1 MSNPNTDSE
10 RTKQVFLSYAQDDKA
25 VARRLAEGLRAAGL
39 RVWFDEWELGVGDS
53 IVPRIEQAVAT
64 SDLLLVL
71 LSPRS
76 VESRW
81 VQMELG
87 SFLVRELKD
96 RAITLIPALIEDC
109 EIPRVLADRQ
119 YLDLRKDFDKGL
131 ERLISQL
138 RAVPD
143 IDFSRLD
150 GRTFEKLV
158 GDLLLE
164 LGFSIQQTPLTRD
177 SGFDFIASFS
187 SRDPFGAKR
196 QENWFVEV
204 KLYRDQRV
212 SVSALRQ
219 MLGYLMTSPHGGKG
233 LVVTNSR
240 LTSVARDFL
249 SEASARSGRELRV
262 IDGTELTNLLSQHP
276 GLVERYFRRSA
287 EQ

>member
-1 MSNPNTDSE
+1 MSNPNSHSQ
-10 RTKQVFLSYAQDDKA
+10 RTRQVFLSYAQDDKL
-25 VARRLAEGLRAAGL
+25 VARRLADGLRAAGL
-39 RVWFDEWELGVGDS
+39 RVWFDEWALAVGDS
-53 IVPRIEQAVAT
+53 IVPRIEQAIAT

-81 VQMELG
+81 VQMELS
-87 SFLVRELKD
+87 SFLARELKD
-96 RAITLIPALIEDC
+96 RAITLILALIEDC
-109 EIPRVLADRQ
+109 EIPPVLADRQ

-138 RAVPD
+138 RTVPD
-143 IDFSRLD
+143 IDFSKLD

-164 LGFSIQQTPLTRD
+164 LGFSIQQTPLTSD

-187 SRDPFGAKR
+187 SRDPFGAVR
-196 QENWFVEV
+196 QETWFVEV

-219 MLGYLMTSPHGGKG
+219 MLGYLMTSPREGKG

-249 SEASARSGRELRV
+249 SEASAKSGYELRV
-262 IDGTELTNLLSQHP
+262 VDGIELTNLLSQYP
-276 GLVERYFRRSA
+276 GLVERYFGRST

>member
-53 IVPRIEQAVAT
+53 IVARIEQAVAT

-119 YLDLRKDFDKGL
+119 YIDLRKDFDKGL

-187 SRDPFGAKR
+187 SCDPFGAKR
-196 QENWFVEV
+196 QETWFVEV

-219 MLGYLMTSPHGGKG
+219 MLGYLMISPHGGKG

-249 SEASARSGRELRV
+249 SEASVRSGHELRV

-276 GLVERYFRRSA
+276 GLVERYFRQSA

>member
-1 MSNPNTDSE
+1 MSNPNSHSE
-10 RTKQVFLSYAQDDKA
+10 RTKQVFLSYAQDDRS
-25 VARRLAEGLRAAGL
+25 VARRLAERLRAAGL
-39 RVWFDEWELGVGDS
+39 RIWFDEWELTVGDS
-53 IVPRIEQAVAT
+53 ILPRIEQAVAT

-76 VESRW
+76 VDSRW
-81 VQMELG
+81 VQMELS
-87 SFLVRELKD
+87 SFLARELKD

-109 EIPRVLADRQ
+109 EIPPVLAERQ

-138 RAVPD
+138 QAVLY

-196 QENWFVEV
+196 QETWFVEV

-219 MLGYLMTSPHGGKG
+219 MLGYLVTSPYGSKG

-249 SEASARSGRELRV
+249 SEASARSGNELRV

-276 GLVERYFRRSA
+276 GLVERYFGRSA

>member
-1 MSNPNTDSE
+1 MSKSNSHSGRN
-10 RTKQVFLSYAQDDKA
+10 KQVFLSYAMDDKP

-39 RVWFDEWELGVGDS
+39 RVWFDEWELAVGDS

-76 VESRW
+76 VESKW
-81 VQMELG
+81 VQKELS
-87 SFLVRELKD
+87 SFLARELKD
-96 RAITLIPALIEDC
+96 RAITLIPALIEEC
-109 EIPRVLADRQ
+109 EIPPVLADRQ
-119 YLDLRKDFDKGL
+119 FLDLRKDFDKGL
-131 ERLISQL
+131 EQLISQL

-150 GRTFEKLV
+150 GRSFEKLV

-164 LGFSIQQTPLTRD
+164 LGFSIKKTPLTRD
-177 SGFDFIASFS
+177 SGFDFIASFP

-196 QENWFVEV
+196 QETWFVEV
-204 KLYRDQRV
+204 KFYRDQRV

-219 MLGYLMTSPHGGKG
+219 MLGYLMTSPQVDKG
-233 LVVTNSR
+233 LVVTNSL

-249 SEASARSGRELRV
+249 YETSVRSGLELRV
-262 IDGTELTNLLSQHP
+262 IDGTELTNLLCQYP
-276 GLVERYFRRSA
+276 RLVERYFVRSA
-287 EQ
+287 KR

>member
-1 MSNPNTDSE
+1 MSNPNSHSE
-10 RTKQVFLSYAQDDKA
+10 RTKQVFLSYAQDDKP
-25 VARRLAEGLRAAGL
+25 VARRIAEGLRAAGL
-39 RVWFDEWELGVGDS
+39 RVWFDEWELAVGDS

-76 VESRW
+76 VESLW
-81 VQMELG
+81 VQTEL
-87 SFLVRELKD
+87 SSVFAQELKD

-109 EIPRVLADRQ
+109 EIPPVLADRH
-119 YLDLRKDFDKGL
+119 YLDLREDFDKGL

-150 GRTFEKLV
+150 GLTFEKLV

-187 SRDPFGAKR
+187 SR
-196 QENWFVEV
+196 
-204 KLYRDQRV
+204 
-212 SVSALRQ
+212 LRQ
-219 MLGYLMTSPHGGKG
+219 MLGYLMTSPHVGKG

-249 SEASARSGRELRV
+249 SESTARSGHELRV

-276 GLVERYFRRSA
+276 GLVERYFGRSA
-287 EQ
+287 ER

>member
-1 MSNPNTDSE
+1 MSNPTSHSE
-10 RTKQVFLSYAQDDKA
+10 RTKQVFLSYAQDDKPL
-25 VARRLAEGLRAAGL
+25 ARRLAEGLRAAGL
-39 RVWFDEWELGVGDS
+39 RVWFDEWELAVGDS

-71 LSPRS
+71 ISPRS

-81 VQMELG
+81 VRTELS
-87 SFLVRELKD
+87 SFLAHELKD
-96 RAITLIPALIEDC
+96 RAITLIPVLIEDC
-109 EIPRVLADRQ
+109 EIPPVFADRQ
-119 YLDLRKDFDKGL
+119 YLDLSEDFDKGL

-164 LGFSIQQTPLTRD
+164 LGFSIQQTPLSRD

-196 QENWFVEV
+196 QETWCVEV

-219 MLGYLMTSPHGGKG
+219 MLGYLMTSPHVGKG

-249 SEASARSGRELRV
+249 SETSTRSGHELRV
-262 IDGTELTNLLSQHP
+262 IDGTELTNLLSQNP
-276 GLVERYFRRSA
+276 GLVERYFGRSA
-287 EQ
+287 EK

>member
-1 MSNPNTDSE
+1 MSKSNSHSE
-10 RTKQVFLSYAQDDKA
+10 RTKQVFLSYAMGDRL

-39 RVWFDEWELGVGDS
+39 RVWFDEWELAVGDS

-76 VESRW
+76 VESKW
-81 VQMELG
+81 VQMELS
-87 SFLVRELKD
+87 SFLARELKD

-109 EIPRVLADRQ
+109 EIPPVLADRQ

-143 IDFSRLD
+143 IDFSKLD
-150 GRTFEKLV
+150 GRSFEKLV

-164 LGFSIQQTPLTRD
+164 LGFSIQKTPLTRE
-177 SGFDFIASFS
+177 SGFDFIVSFP

-196 QENWFVEV
+196 QEVWFVEV
-204 KLYRDQRV
+204 KLYHDQRV

-219 MLGYLMTSPHGGKG
+219 MLGYLMTSPQVDKG

-249 SEASARSGRELRV
+249 SEVSVRSGLELRV

-276 GLVERYFRRSA
+276 SLVEKYFGRSTKR
-287 EQ
+287 